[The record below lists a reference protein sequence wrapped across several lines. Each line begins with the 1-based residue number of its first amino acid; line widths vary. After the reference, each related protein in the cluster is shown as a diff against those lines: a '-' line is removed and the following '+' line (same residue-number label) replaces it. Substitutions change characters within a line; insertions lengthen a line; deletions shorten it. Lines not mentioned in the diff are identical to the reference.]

1 MGAHYK
7 IFMLWNIHLIFF
19 LISGSIYI
27 WTETVI
33 YYMLNRISLI
43 CTMYSLH
50 IQNVYTRISAT
61 AGSENQKKLK
71 HLFNIDVV
79 YVYIRSSV
87 STIFALF
94 AFIMN

>member
-61 AGSENQKKLK
+61 AGSENQKKLIIC
-71 HLFNIDVV
+71 LTLMLYMCI
-79 YVYIRSSV
+79 YVLLLAQYLLCLLS
-87 STIFALF
+87 L
-94 AFIMN
+94 